1 MTWTEH
7 VADPATV
14 PLVSLQDRVGP
25 KFTIPVGVTKV
36 PEAVSVTVAVQ
47 LIACP
52 MTMVEGEQKT
62 AVPVVLRLTVTVAA
76 REVLVL

>member
-14 PLVSLQDRVGP
+14 QLVSVQDRVGP

-36 PEAVSVTVAVQ
+36 PEASSVTVAVQ
-47 LIACP
+47 LIDCP
-52 MTMVEGEQKT
+52 MTMVGGEQKT

>member
-25 KFTIPVGVTKV
+25 KFTSPAGVTTV
-36 PEAVSVTVAVQ
+36 PDAESVTVTVQ
-47 LIACP
+47 LIDCP
-52 MTMVEGEQKT
+52 ITMVEGEQKT

>member
-47 LIACP
+47 LIDCP

>member
-1 MTWTEH
+1 
-7 VADPATV
+7 
-14 PLVSLQDRVGP
+14 
-25 KFTIPVGVTKV
+25 VTTV

-47 LIACP
+47 LIDCP